1 MNGKLAET
9 AYESVGSEFDSAE
22 TAADP
27 SEFNPNN
34 TNGFPHHEPALSSA
48 RTSSSQ
54 SKCRNVSIAMPR
66 GIKIDDLRLVA
77 KKGPQVEE
85 KL

>member
-9 AYESVGSEFDSAE
+9 AYESVGSDFDSAE

-27 SEFNPNN
+27 AEFIPSN